1 MNSEQLRIF
10 LNVADYGS
18 FSKAEENSFISKQA
32 MFKQVSRLE
41 DEVGCPLFIRSKTGV
56 TLSEAGKIFYDGAKE
71 LLRNR
76 EDLITKCR
84 QAGNHEFI
92 RVGSVEHQV
101 ILDPVNA
108 AFAKKYPEI
117 EIRRIVHPN
126 HSGEYRVSN
135 HIMDVG
141 ETFLFDND
149 EPLEYNF
156 TKLTD
161 VHYCAAVSIH
171 HPLAKLQS
179 VSLEKLKKYK
189 TIVMPMMMRKA
200 YLEEVREVFSEC
212 RANLIESDEVD
223 RQVETAFALVSSKKV
238 LITAN
243 PFIRSIGDLKL
254 IPLENEWIRTYGI
267 IYLSP
272 ASETVEKYVRCA
284 VETYEN
290 INKKSK

>member
-1 MNSEQLRIF
+1 
-10 LNVADYGS
+10 
-18 FSKAEENSFISKQA
+18 

-41 DEVGCPLFIRSKTGV
+41 EEVGCPLFIRSKTGV
-56 TLSEAGKIFYDGAKE
+56 TLSEAGKIFYEGA
-71 LLRNR
+71 RNMLKNQ
-76 EDLITKCR
+76 ETLITKCR

-108 AFAKKYPEI
+108 AFGKKYPEI

-141 ETFLFDND
+141 ETFLFDHE

-156 TKLTD
+156 TKLSD
-161 VHYCAAVSIH
+161 VRYCAAVNIH
-171 HPLAKLQS
+171 HPLAGLQS
-179 VSLEKLKKYK
+179 VALWQLKKYR
-189 TIVMPMMMRKA
+189 TIVIPLMLRKA
-200 YLEEVREVFSEC
+200 YLEEIREVFADC
-212 RANLIESDEVD
+212 INNLIESDEVD
-223 RQVETAFALVSSKKV
+223 RQVEIAFETAGSKNV

-243 PFIRSIGDLKL
+243 PFIRSVSDLKL

-284 VETYEN
+284 VETYEQMN
-290 INKKSK
+290 QEK

>member
-18 FSKAEENSFISKQA
+18 FSKAEENGFMSKQA

-41 DEVGCPLFIRSKTGV
+41 EEVGCPLFIRSKIGV
-56 TLSEAGKIFYDGAKE
+56 TLSEAGKIFYEGARDMLKNQE
-71 LLRNR
+71 T
-76 EDLITKCR
+76 LITKCR

-108 AFAKKYPEI
+108 AFGKKYPEI

-141 ETFLFDND
+141 ETFLFDHE

-161 VHYCAAVSIH
+161 VRYCAAVNIH
-171 HPLAKLQS
+171 HPLAELQS
-179 VSLEKLKKYK
+179 VALWQLKKYR
-189 TIVMPMMMRKA
+189 TIVMPLMLRKA
-200 YLEEVREVFSEC
+200 YLEEIREVFADC
-212 RANLIESDEVD
+212 INNLIESDEVD
-223 RQVETAFALVSSKKV
+223 RQVEIAFETDGSKNV

-243 PFIRSIGDLKL
+243 PFIRSVSDLKL

-284 VETYEN
+284 VETYEQMN
-290 INKKSK
+290 QEK